1 MYSNVTLYF
10 QLSFGMPAICPRV
23 VHSNVIQRGFLD
35 DQRVFLPIFLK
46 AVL

>member
-1 MYSNVTLYF
+1 
-10 QLSFGMPAICPRV
+10 MPSIGPTM

-35 DQRVFLPIFLK
+35 DQRVFLPVFLK